1 MLLIFLV
8 NMHALFLSPSK
19 DKIGIT
25 TTNAFQKILD
35 ESNRKP
41 NNIWIDKSSEFYNRS
56 MKLWLKKCSRNV
68 FNTQQRMKLS
78 HDVKA
83 SIYTDSSKENN
94 GKDPKFEID
103 DIVRISIYKNIFA
116 KECSKLV

>member
-56 MKLWLKKCSRNV
+56 MKLWLKKCNRNV
-68 FNTQQRMKLS
+68 FNTQ
-78 HDVKA
+78 
-83 SIYTDSSKENN
+83 
-94 GKDPKFEID
+94 
-103 DIVRISIYKNIFA
+103 
-116 KECSKLV
+116 